1 MFTLLLT
8 RICLAR
14 ATLAKP
20 ALAGRTLVRRGLLIL
35 LSLGISLGAINARAD
50 ELKPQIAFYSL
61 SHWQQL
67 YGDEMRFN
75 VTRNQKPVGSYR
87 VGFSGSESDWQVD
100 SRMALDFKAF
110 LFFSYRFRYQGLE
123 RWQGNQMLSFKS
135 DIDRNGELSR
145 TLLQRA
151 QDNNGLPFWQGG
163 VWELADAE
171 ETQVPPQALDVLT
184 NASRNLALSNHYN
197 RSIIGQNQLFNSLS
211 GQLNQISLVK
221 EQTETVS
228 DGQSNVQAIRYR
240 YTGDLEDTWVWYAN
254 DGRWLRMRFI
264 ADDGSTIQL
273 NCERC
278 YRP

>member
-1 MFTLLLT
+1 VSLARFTLNGL
-8 RICLAR
+8 
-14 ATLAKP
+14 TLA
-20 ALAGRTLVRRGLLIL
+20 RRGLLL
-35 LSLGISLGAINARAD
+35 LLGFGISLGAVNARAD

-61 SHWQQL
+61 SHWLQL

-87 VGFSGSESDWQVD
+87 IRFSGSESDWQVD
-100 SRMALDFKAF
+100 SRMALDFNAF

-123 RWQGNQMLSFKS
+123 RWQGDQMLSFKS

-151 QDNNGLPFWQGG
+151 QDSNGLPFWQGG

-221 EQTETVS
+221 EQTEVVS